1 MVKGPGPVD
10 TRFSDGGT
18 PTTYPSD
25 GNSFLLPLA
34 PPYDTVTVVTCGATW
49 SYFKP
54 GGVLQMS
61 WSIAER
67 VTQGSGFLCDL
78 RGHVAVALLS
88 FAVPHSGKCSRRWS
102 MQGPRRL
109 IHGSALTG

>member
-1 MVKGPGPVD
+1 MRRHSRHADAKVDYHCSQWYVGHLEPGNSKVVKGPGPVD

-54 GGVLQMS
+54 GGALQLP
-61 WSIAER
+61 
-67 VTQGSGFLCDL
+67 GLLL
-78 RGHVAVALLS
+78 R
-88 FAVPHSGKCSRRWS
+88 R
-102 MQGPRRL
+102 
-109 IHGSALTG
+109 

>member
-1 MVKGPGPVD
+1 MVKGPWPVD
-10 TRFSDGGT
+10 PRFNDGGT

-54 GGVLQMS
+54 GGMLQS
-61 WSIAER
+61 SRSTAER
-67 VTQGSGFLCDL
+67 VT
-78 RGHVAVALLS
+78 
-88 FAVPHSGKCSRRWS
+88 
-102 MQGPRRL
+102 
-109 IHGSALTG
+109 